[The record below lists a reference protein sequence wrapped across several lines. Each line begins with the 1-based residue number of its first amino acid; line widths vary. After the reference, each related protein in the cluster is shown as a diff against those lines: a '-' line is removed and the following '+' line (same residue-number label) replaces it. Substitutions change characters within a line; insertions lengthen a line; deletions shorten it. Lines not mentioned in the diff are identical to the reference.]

1 MRNPP
6 EERAAS
12 CSLCNM
18 SISRERV
25 DVMGFHFHRACAENV
40 AKTLGQVKEYGEW
53 REAHHAVG
61 SPVPLE

>member
-1 MRNPP
+1 
-6 EERAAS
+6 
-12 CSLCNM
+12 M